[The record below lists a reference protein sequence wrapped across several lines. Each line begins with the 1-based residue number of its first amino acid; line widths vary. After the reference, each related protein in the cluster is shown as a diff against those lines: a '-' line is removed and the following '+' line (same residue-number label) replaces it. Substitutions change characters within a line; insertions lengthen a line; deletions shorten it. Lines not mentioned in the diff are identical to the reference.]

1 MKHGNNHAPSVSV
14 TKRVA
19 FAVIPT
25 LLAIWAVL
33 PRFAIAT
40 RSDQRAESGVAERG
54 REQQPDSVPQTV
66 HVTGRVVNPQ
76 GQPVGG
82 ATLHLHFDSGNAPG
96 PEPATGPAR
105 ATTRADGRFEF
116 TALTSELATARS
128 RRRGVPGPLLA
139 AFANGFGP
147 AWTDDLMIG
156 EPDGVVIEL
165 VDDDVPITGRL
176 VDLEGRPA
184 QGITVRVLQ
193 LDATPN
199 DLSPWLE
206 DIQKEPDGFL
216 PFNHFTKPL
225 PVGLSSLIQPVTTVA
240 DGTFRLSG
248 CGRERLVSLL
258 IEGPRFET
266 RVVKVMTR
274 RGPSASVRFRHPD
287 ATGHLKNYE
296 ITIHPAEFTA
306 VAAPTRAVEGIVTD
320 ASDGRPLQNVTIR
333 AELTSRNGSIDPY
346 PLFDWPGM
354 FIRATTDTRGH
365 YRLTGLPM
373 RDAVGLKASP
383 AESQPSRSA
392 SREFANPPGFEPTRC
407 DVALQRGV
415 LVRGQLTDRST
426 GKPISGTVE
435 YRPAVN
441 NANVLSHR
449 DLASLEPVA
458 VPKDGR
464 FTLVA
469 LAGPGLVAAT
479 SASDRFVTADVVQP
493 SNPHPFP
500 NVGGSLSPRQ
510 CHAFEAISPA
520 NPADEYQCDLSL
532 APGPEPTVTIL
543 DSEGNPLKGATVS
556 GIPPADVAREG
567 WWQSRQKAVF
577 HVSGLTDH
585 RIRRIFV
592 HHVERRLAG
601 TLAVRDAD
609 PSPLVTR
616 LRPWGVV
623 TGRLVD
629 RAGQPR
635 PGVTLSYHETIAGKT
650 PFPRHIPRD
659 VTTDADGNFAFEGLA
674 PEVEYII
681 RIATAGTIA
690 PSARVGEA
698 HSLEPGEPKSLGDVQ
713 EVAP

>member
-1 MKHGNNHAPSVSV
+1 MKHGNNHAPSLSV

-19 FAVIPT
+19 FAVIMT
-25 LLAIWAVL
+25 VLAIWAVL

-40 RSDQRAESGVAERG
+40 RSNGPAESGIAERG
-54 REQQPDSVPQTV
+54 REQQPDPFPQTV
-66 HVTGRVVNPQ
+66 RVTGRVVNPQ

-82 ATLHLHFDSGNAPG
+82 ATLHLHLDSGEAPQQ
-96 PEPATGPAR
+96 EPASGPAR

-128 RRRGVPGPLLA
+128 RRSRVSGLLLA
-139 AFANGFGP
+139 AFAKGFGP

-156 EPDGVVIEL
+156 DPDGVVIEL

-184 QGITVRVLQ
+184 PGVTVRVLQ
-193 LDATPN
+193 LDATPGGN
-199 DLSPWLE
+199 LSPWLE
-206 DIQKEPDGFL
+206 DIQKEPGGFL
-216 PFNHFTKPL
+216 PFNHFTKSL
-225 PVGLSSLIQPVTTVA
+225 PVGLSSLIQPVTTAA
-240 DGTFRLSG
+240 DGNFRLSG

-258 IEGPRFET
+258 IEGPRFDT
-266 RVVKVMTR
+266 QAVSVMTR
-274 RGPSASVRFRHPD
+274 RGPSASARFRHPD
-287 ATGHLKNYE
+287 ATGHLKNHE
-296 ITIHPAEFTA
+296 ITIHPADFTA

-333 AELTSRNGSIDPY
+333 AELNSRNGSIAPY

-383 AESQPSRSA
+383 AESQPSRST
-392 SREFANPPGFEPTRC
+392 SREFANPPGVEPTRC
-407 DVALQRGV
+407 DFALQRGV
-415 LVRGQLTDRST
+415 LVRGGLTDRSS
-426 GKPISGTVE
+426 GKPVSGTVE

-441 NANVLSHR
+441 NANVSSDR
-449 DLASLEPVA
+449 DLASFEPVA
-458 VPKDGR
+458 VHKDGR

-469 LAGPGLVAAT
+469 LPGPGVVAAT
-479 SASDRFVTADVVQP
+479 SASDRFVTADVGQP
-493 SNPHPFP
+493 SNPQPVP
-500 NVGGSLSPRQ
+500 NFGRQ

-520 NPADEYQCDLSL
+520 NPGHEYQCDLVL

-543 DSEGNPLKGATVS
+543 DPEGNPLKGATVS
-556 GIPPADVAREG
+556 GIAPADVAREG

-577 HVSGLTDH
+577 HVAGLTDH
-585 RIRRIFV
+585 RIRRIFI
-592 HHVERRLAG
+592 HHPERRLAG

-609 PSPLVTR
+609 PSPLVAR
-616 LRPWGVV
+616 LGPWGVV
-623 TGRLVD
+623 SGRLVD

-635 PGVTLSYHETIAGKT
+635 PGVRLSYHETIAGKT

-690 PSARVGEA
+690 PTAKVGEA